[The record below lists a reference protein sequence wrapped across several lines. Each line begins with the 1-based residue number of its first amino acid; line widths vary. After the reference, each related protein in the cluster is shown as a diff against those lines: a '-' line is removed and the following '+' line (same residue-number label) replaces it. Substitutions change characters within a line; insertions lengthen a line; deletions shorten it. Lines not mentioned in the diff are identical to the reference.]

1 MELIITYPK
10 LFFIT
15 LTLVLLFFF
24 RKNNKRRVFLVDF
37 SCYKP
42 PKNQQVDRQTFVDK
56 SSKTLCYNKDSLEF
70 MDKMLERSGLGDKTY
85 LSKGLLKE
93 PTDMSAEAAKEEV
106 EMAIFGVI
114 DELLLKTGVQ
124 CEDIGMLIT
133 VFGGYNIMPSVSSVI
148 VKRYNLRH
156 DIRTYNVTGM
166 GCTAGLVALGLVQ
179 NLLKVHDNSCA
190 LVVTSESTTANVY
203 KGNDRS
209 KLLANCIFRVGAV
222 ALLLSNKPSDVNTSK
237 YELIHTVRSQTSDD
251 DRSYNCIF
259 MEEDVEGHRGVTIN
273 KDLLYAAMKTIRL
286 NISTVAP
293 LVLPLSEKFRY
304 LVNLIST
311 KSKVESYSPNFAKS
325 IDHFFPHVGG
335 KPVLDDLQN
344 KLGFS
349 DEQMEASRMT
359 LYRIGNTSSSSIW
372 YEVAYA
378 EAKGRV
384 KKGDALWQIAFGSG
398 FKCNS
403 VIWKAIRSVNRDEMN
418 PWRDEIHE
426 FPVDVSDIEVVPPDL
441 FVASK

>member
-1 MELIITYPK
+1 MELILTYPK
-10 LFFIT
+10 FFFIT
-15 LTLVLLFFF
+15 FTLVILFFY
-24 RKNNKRRVFLVDF
+24 RKNSKRRVFLVDF
-37 SCYKP
+37 ACYKP
-42 PKNQQVDRQTFVDK
+42 PENQQVDRQTFVNK
-56 SSKTLCYNKDSLEF
+56 STKTLCYNKDSVEF

-85 LSKGLLKE
+85 LSKGLIKE
-93 PTDMSAEAAKEEV
+93 PIDMSAEAAKEEV

-124 CEDIGMLIT
+124 CNDINILIT

-156 DIRTYNVTGM
+156 DIRTYNITGM

-209 KLLANCIFRVGAV
+209 KLLTNCIFRVGAV
-222 ALLLSNKPSDVNTSK
+222 ALLLSNKPSDLNKSK

-259 MEEDVEGHRGVTIN
+259 MEEDVEGHRGITIN

-293 LVLPLSEKFRY
+293 LVLPLSEKIRY
-304 LVNLIST
+304 LVNLFST
-311 KSKVESYSPNFAKS
+311 KSNFYSPDFSKS

-335 KPVLDDLQN
+335 KPVLDDLQK

-359 LYRIGNTSSSSIW
+359 LYRIGNPSSSSIW

-403 VIWKAIRSVNRDEMN
+403 VIWKAIRSVHRDEMN

-426 FPVDVSDIEVVPPDL
+426 FPVNVSDIEVVPDL

>member
-15 LTLVLLFFF
+15 LTLVVLFFF

-56 SSKTLCYNKDSLEF
+56 SSKALCYNKDSLEF

-179 NLLKVHDNSCA
+179 NLLKVIYYKHSIIVLSVVIIELYCCA
-190 LVVTSESTTANVY
+190 
-203 KGNDRS
+203 
-209 KLLANCIFRVGAV
+209 GA
-222 ALLLSNKPSDVNTSK
+222 
-237 YELIHTVRSQTSDD
+237 
-251 DRSYNCIF
+251 
-259 MEEDVEGHRGVTIN
+259 
-273 KDLLYAAMKTIRL
+273 
-286 NISTVAP
+286 
-293 LVLPLSEKFRY
+293 
-304 LVNLIST
+304 
-311 KSKVESYSPNFAKS
+311 
-325 IDHFFPHVGG
+325 
-335 KPVLDDLQN
+335 
-344 KLGFS
+344 
-349 DEQMEASRMT
+349 
-359 LYRIGNTSSSSIW
+359 
-372 YEVAYA
+372 
-378 EAKGRV
+378 
-384 KKGDALWQIAFGSG
+384 
-398 FKCNS
+398 
-403 VIWKAIRSVNRDEMN
+403 
-418 PWRDEIHE
+418 
-426 FPVDVSDIEVVPPDL
+426 
-441 FVASK
+441 